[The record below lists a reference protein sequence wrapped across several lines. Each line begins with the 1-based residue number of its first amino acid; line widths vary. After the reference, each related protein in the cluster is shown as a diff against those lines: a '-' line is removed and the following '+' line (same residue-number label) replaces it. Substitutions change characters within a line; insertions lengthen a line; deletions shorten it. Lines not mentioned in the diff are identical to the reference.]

1 MSGQSNPRPRGERG
15 EPLEEP
21 EQETAALP
29 TVEGEIVPHEEHSG
43 IDVRIPGPVE
53 RAPTKTIPVPR
64 KTALWVLLT
73 LVLLLAL
80 VAGLLYALL
89 KHTSPKAAEAG
100 ATGSPSAS
108 ATATAPSASPSPSAA
123 LSPTEPAG
131 GPSPTASGEATSG
144 ASPQSTASSAPN
156 PAFSPV
162 NGVAYLGTPVDGS
175 NNVDTK
181 TDVVI
186 SGTDY
191 PYSSRFNC
199 PSYSAIDWN
208 VAGYSVFTA
217 TLGIPDNASGA
228 TGATVT
234 MTFSDQNG
242 KVLSVNKTAIG
253 QPAVVRIPLSG
264 VDRLIV
270 SCNRSAN
277 NGSNYNYVALGNGAV
292 S

>member
-1 MSGQSNPRPRGERG
+1 MSGQSNPRSRGERD
-15 EPLEEP
+15 EPREEP
-21 EQETAALP
+21 VPQTGALP
-29 TVEGEIVPHEEHSG
+29 TVEGEIVAHEEHSG

-53 RAPTKTIPVPR
+53 PAPPKTTIAVPR
-64 KTALWVLLT
+64 NTARWVLIT
-73 LVLLLAL
+73 LVVLLAL

-89 KHTSPKAAEAG
+89 KPASPKGAEAA
-100 ATGSPSAS
+100 ATGSPSPSAS
-108 ATATAPSASPSPSAA
+108 AASASPSPSAA

-131 GPSPTASGEATSG
+131 GPSPTASGEATPG

-162 NGVAYLGTPVDGS
+162 NGIAYLGAPVDGS
-175 NNVDTK
+175 GSVGTK
-181 TDVVI
+181 DDVVI

-191 PYSSRFNC
+191 PYSARLYC
-199 PSYSAIDWN
+199 PSSSPIDWN

-228 TGATVT
+228 TGATIT

-242 KVLSVNKTAIG
+242 KVLSVDKTAIG
-253 QPAVVRIPLSG
+253 QPASVRIPLSG
-264 VDRLIV
+264 VYRLVV
-270 SCNRSAN
+270 SCNRTAN
-277 NGSNYNYVALGNGAV
+277 NGSDSNQVALGNGAV